1 MIEEINSY
9 PKGKEQ
15 IHVNHEYLHV
25 IYGPMFAGKTTKLN
39 RILYEKQNEGKKTL
53 KIIHDIDKLRISTNK
68 NGYSHNSN
76 EITEELLLNNV
87 KYFEFLNG
95 ETQIDD
101 TIDVIGIDEG
111 QFFKSKDDN
120 IKSFVENQLKKGKE
134 IHICSLSSDF
144 TRAPFGNVLSL
155 IDMADY
161 SENLLAE
168 KCQYCNKKGSFSMR
182 LSKEDNII
190 VIGGGDK
197 YVPVCRE
204 HHKVL

>member
-134 IHICSLSSDF
+134 IYICSLSSDF

-161 SENLLAE
+161 SENFLAE